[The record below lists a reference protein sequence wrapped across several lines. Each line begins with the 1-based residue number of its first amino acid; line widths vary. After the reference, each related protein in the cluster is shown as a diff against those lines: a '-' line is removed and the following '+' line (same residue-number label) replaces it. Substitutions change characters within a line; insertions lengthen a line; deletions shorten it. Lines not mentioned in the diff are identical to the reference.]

1 MNAYGTVHVDR
12 GSRRMLAAMIVCGAI
27 LTALSFTMQLGTAS
41 VKSQL
46 QGLMSQAGSLV
57 SGSETKSR

>member
-1 MNAYGTVHVDR
+1 
-12 GSRRMLAAMIVCGAI
+12 MLAAMIVCGAI

-57 SGSETKSR
+57 SGSVTKSR